1 MPADAGAGQGLAGE
15 VAWEACKENSQPI
28 RQGRRAAAL
37 KSLGAADPAVVDE
50 RTAERQVWEAALRDS
65 AAGADPLATWVAY
78 IAWTQEAYVTGGKD
92 AQLLQLLE
100 SCAYGFKEDARY
112 ADDVRYLRVWIQYAD
127 MVRDPEQIFD
137 YLYDRHIGQ
146 NFALF
151 WEAWAS
157 VLEVKRKYSAAD
169 KVRASSGK
177 QNTKKGWPRHT
188 TSPGPWLWTGASHKD
203 LFC

>member
-1 MPADAGAGQGLAGE
+1 MRAEPPTEPGLAGE

-37 KSLGAADPAVVDE
+37 KSLGAADAAAADE
-50 RTAERQVWEAALRDS
+50 RTAKRQVWEAALHDS
-65 AAGADPLATWVAY
+65 AQGSDPLATWVAY

-112 ADDVRYLRVWIQYAD
+112 ANDVRYLRVWIQYAD

-146 NFALF
+146 NYALF

-169 KVRASSGK
+169 NVRAS
-177 QNTKKGWPRHT
+177 PRQLLPEGTAPCRAAAASSH
-188 TSPGPWLWTGASHKD
+188 SPPCTWLAGV
-203 LFC
+203 